1 MSRVFNR
8 RIYFIRLMLFIIVF
22 SIINIKA
29 ERQKEYLFQQ
39 NLGLSVNPLGLL
51 LDTRLLYRIPLSQDT
66 GILFKTAQ
74 FEAGFINEWSPGDEL
89 IGVGINYEPLAIFS
103 IRFTGG
109 FYENYKAF
117 CYGYRILAE
126 KNSPYHDTIVADLP
140 QHTRTGTILTVAPSL
155 KMKVALVIL
164 ADNFTFH
171 KIDIFN
177 EDGYFYEIRTSLPH
191 AAHDWNIS
199 NDVLL
204 LYEVNRKVLVGGNHN
219 LVFVK
224 GTDIRQQKLG
234 GMAIYT
240 VASGRRI
247 RSYFGLITCGVYLE
261 SALRKHSFYIAA
273 LTGFE
278 FPLFRK

>member
-1 MSRVFNR
+1 ML
-8 RIYFIRLMLFIIVF
+8 RISNQRIRFIRLLFFIVVF

-29 ERQKEYLFQQ
+29 ERQKEYIFQQ
-39 NLGLSVNPLGLL
+39 NLGLAVNPLGLL
-51 LDTRLLYRIPLSQDT
+51 LDSRLLYRIPLSQDT

-89 IGVGINYEPLAIFS
+89 FGVGINYEPLAIFN
-103 IRFTGG
+103 IRATGG
-109 FYENYKAF
+109 FYENYKTF
-117 CYGYRILAE
+117 CYGYRILAG

-140 QHTRTGTILTVAPSL
+140 QHTRIGTRLTVAPSL
-155 KMKVALVIL
+155 KMKVASVIL

-177 EDGYFYEIRTSLPH
+177 EEGYFYEIRTALPH
-191 AAHDWNIS
+191 AAHDWHVA

-204 LYEVNRKVLVGGNHN
+204 LYEVNSKVLVGGNHN
-219 LVFVK
+219 LIFVK

-234 GMAIYT
+234 GMGIYT
-240 VASGRRI
+240 VTSGKRV
-247 RSYFGLITCGVYLE
+247 RSWFGLITCGVYLE

-278 FPLFRK
+278 LPLSRK